1 MEDDELEQF
10 IPLWLRNYLSTLG
23 KAERDRF
30 LSQYREAVLQM
41 LEQLEKLPMNQLHDG
56 TERGKFSTR
65 IPGTNSFVNLKEA
78 VWTTAKY
85 GGPLLLASAFAAPLL
100 AVAGITVAAAH
111 ITLGTGASAGF
122 ALYEA
127 FSRLNEDELDV
138 YKAVA
143 AAIERNKNRVLENE
157 GADFKQVEHSYTLDK
172 DLVPPLD
179 LPAMLEQLEKKKVIE
194 SKVIGTVKQYFL
206 SF

>member
-1 MEDDELEQF
+1 
-10 IPLWLRNYLSTLG
+10 
-23 KAERDRF
+23 
-30 LSQYREAVLQM
+30 
-41 LEQLEKLPMNQLHDG
+41 
-56 TERGKFSTR
+56 
-65 IPGTNSFVNLKEA
+65 VNLKEA